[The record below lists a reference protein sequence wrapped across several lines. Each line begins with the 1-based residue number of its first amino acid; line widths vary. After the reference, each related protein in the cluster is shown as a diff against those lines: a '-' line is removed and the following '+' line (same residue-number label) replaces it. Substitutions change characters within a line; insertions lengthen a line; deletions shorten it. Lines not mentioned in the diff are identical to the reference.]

1 MGGSSRTSPRLPS
14 FCFNRIAA
22 RVRVRS
28 PPPSER
34 KPPPPPPADNA
45 VEPNPAEEEAEVA
58 SIGRRRI
65 MIVVDTSPESK
76 TAMLWALSHAVQTS
90 DCVVLVNAVRPSS
103 KHVNLMSNRLNLLH
117 RKDYKKGINMIII
130 VSGKAECILLRKI
143 SMTQAGKY
151 IDFRKPKAT
160 CFNRRGVTISVDDE
174 NVNVCQVVVEVSV
187 VEATERGAAILEE
200 ARKQGASLLVMGQK
214 KRSFTWRLVMLWAG
228 NKISGSVADY
238 CVQNATCMAVAVRR
252 KSRRGGGYL
261 ITTKRHKDF
270 WLLA

>member
-34 KPPPPPPADNA
+34 KPPPADNA

-58 SIGRRRI
+58 AIGRRRI

-103 KHVNLMSNRLNLLH
+103 KHGDRSRDSKSRELLH
-117 RKDYKKGINMIII
+117 SMKNICQAKKP
-130 VSGKAECILLRKI
+130 E
-143 SMTQAGKY
+143 
-151 IDFRKPKAT
+151 
-160 CFNRRGVTISVDDE
+160 
-174 NVNVCQVVVEVSV
+174 VVVEVSV
-187 VEATERGAAILEE
+187 VEATELGAAILEE

>member
-1 MGGSSRTSPRLPS
+1 MGRSSRTSPRLPG
-14 FCFNRIAA
+14 FCFNRIAG

-28 PPPSER
+28 PPPGES
-34 KPPPPPPADNA
+34 KPPPPPTDNA
-45 VEPNPAEEEAEVA
+45 VEPEPEPAEEEAEVA
-58 SIGRRRI
+58 AIGRRRI

-90 DCVVLVNAVRPSS
+90 DCVVLVNAVKPSS
-103 KHVNLMSNRLNLLH
+103 KHGDRSSDSKSHELLH
-117 RKDYKKGINMIII
+117 SMKNICQAKKPE
-130 VSGKAECILLRKI
+130 VA
-143 SMTQAGKY
+143 
-151 IDFRKPKAT
+151 
-160 CFNRRGVTISVDDE
+160 
-174 NVNVCQVVVEVSV
+174 VEVSV
-187 VEATERGAAILEE
+187 VEATERGAAIVEE

-214 KRSFTWRLVMLWAG
+214 RRSFTWRLVMLWAG

>member
-34 KPPPPPPADNA
+34 KPPPADNA

-58 SIGRRRI
+58 AIGRRRI

-103 KHVNLMSNRLNLLH
+103 KHGDRSRDSKSRELLH
-117 RKDYKKGINMIII
+117 SMKNICQAKKPEDYKKGINMIII

-143 SMTQAGKY
+143 
-151 IDFRKPKAT
+151 
-160 CFNRRGVTISVDDE
+160 RGVTISVDDE

-187 VEATERGAAILEE
+187 VEATELGAAILEE